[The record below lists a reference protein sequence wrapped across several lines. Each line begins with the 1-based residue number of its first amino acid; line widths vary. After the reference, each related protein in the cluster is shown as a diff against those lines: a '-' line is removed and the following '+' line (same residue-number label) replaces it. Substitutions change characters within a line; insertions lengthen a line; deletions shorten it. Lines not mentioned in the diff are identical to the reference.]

1 MHFAS
6 RLKNIKHI
14 KTLIT
19 NKSTLNLEHAQD
31 PTTPQPSPQWGNYPL
46 IMIITRLINK

>member
-31 PTTPQPSPQWGNYPL
+31 PTTPQPSPQWGKLLTNHDNN
-46 IMIITRLINK
+46 RLIHK